1 MSRPDSDAE
10 SDPDQAAELLVQRFP
25 SSLARL
31 CSFTL
36 YFPSCST
43 ALLLSRRRWRMCL
56 PLSTYYVL
64 VDTLLH
70 LGSWAAASYRLPSD
84 AVLMVSA
91 GAEVNADYRIREPP
105 LVSAAGRG
113 TGTPA
118 RRSDISGFC
127 RIAR

>member
-1 MSRPDSDAE
+1 MLYGLVAV
-10 SDPDQAAELLVQRFP
+10 AAA
-25 SSLARL
+25 LADVPAA
-31 CSFTL
+31 L
-36 YFPSCST
+36 Y
-43 ALLLSRRRWRMCL
+43 L
-56 PLSTYYVL
+56 YVL

-91 GAEVNADYRIREPP
+91 GAAVNADYRIRGP
-105 LVSAAGRG
+105 VVG

-118 RRSDISGFC
+118 RRSDILGFC